1 MKVLGERI
9 RSLRLSQGF
18 SQKEVAHAIGVSN
31 VQLSRYESGD
41 RKPDAETIKDLA
53 DFFDVSTDYLL
64 GRADNPVSLALVKQE
79 DHKESLFFFDQK
91 SITEEEAQA
100 LNDHLKYLRA
110 IAKKVN
116 KDD

>member
-9 RSLRLSQGF
+9 KSLRLSQGY

-41 RKPDAETIKDLA
+41 RKPDAETIKHLA
-53 DFFDVSTDYLL
+53 DFFEVSTDYLL
-64 GRADNPVSLALVKQE
+64 GRADTPASLAVVKQE
-79 DHKESLFFFDQK
+79 DHKESLFFFDQEN
-91 SITEEEAQA
+91 ITREEAQA

-110 IAKKVN
+110 IAQKVN
-116 KDD
+116 KKD